1 MNEKLQKLQDQT
13 NRILEQTRNE
23 MTKETEYQRKIKVLD
38 RVVRH
43 YNLLVRAIHEKSVK
57 FWRQIDPEVGFEDDS
72 EDNSRRRR
80 SAERVL
86 ENSPVQR
93 IYYNLEILMEDID
106 RWKRWIEKASYKWN
120 NEQRNAYSAAVHL
133 MMSSLYQ
140 YRRIT
145 YQIMFDKNLL
155 SVLALEFPMPRNDFL
170 FNNKRII
177 SFTKVGSKL
186 LVKIQDKERQSGP
199 HEYRVGGFITVDS
212 NLSRDVIT
220 NFTKVLSMSLEQEEA
235 VLGFVNVNIDKSALL
250 WSPWNLWSTCSVTCG
265 MNGFKTR
272 QRVCIVVNIQPMNCS
287 GGDTERISC
296 SATQVCQTHSDIICW
311 VEGMGFLKE
320 NFEWDVISNLSSNP
334 F

>member
-1 MNEKLQKLQDQT
+1 MNQKLQKLQDQT
-13 NRILEQTRNE
+13 NRILEQTKAE
-23 MTKETEYQRKIKVLD
+23 LTKEVEYQRKIKVLD

-80 SAERVL
+80 SAERVM

-93 IYYNLEILMEDID
+93 IYYNLEILMEDVG
-106 RWKRWIEKASYKWN
+106 RWKGWIEKASYKWN

-155 SVLALEFPMPRNDFL
+155 SVLALELPMPRNDFL
-170 FNNKRII
+170 FNNKKII

-186 LVKIQDKERQSGP
+186 LVKIQDKEHHSGP
-199 HEYRVGGFITVDS
+199 HEFRVGGFVS
-212 NLSRDVIT
+212 VEGNLSIGMIS
-220 NFTKVLSMSLEQEEA
+220 NFTKELSMSHEQEEA
-235 VLGFVNVNIDKSALL
+235 VLRFVNKNIDKSAFHWTP
-250 WSPWNLWSTCSVTCG
+250 WSQWSTCSVTCG

-272 QRVCIVVNIQPMNCS
+272 QRVCLVVNINPMNCS
-287 GGDTERISC
+287 GGDMERISC
-296 SATQVCQTHSDIICW
+296 SAIQVCQTHSDIICW

-320 NFEWDVISNLSSNP
+320 NFE
-334 F
+334 